1 MESTQKK
8 VVVDF
13 IKAFSCAYSVT
24 KNLSLELDVEA
35 DPLLLRSVVGFS
47 SGISTMGDTC
57 GVANGGVVVLGK
69 KYSGLPSD
77 RFHLLCA
84 EYFGRLETRV
94 GTPNCGIVH
103 GGKHLARNFRRAILT
118 GKTMKCVEVLAH
130 GATVLKELDASAQE
144 GDFSFADPGRAGC
157 IGAATRYFEVECF
170 HCARTTISAI
180 AEALEIPT
188 GRILDASRGF
198 IGGIGFNGTVC
209 GAISG
214 GVLCLG
220 LQSDVDLSGSGYSDA
235 AGIVFHGLLKS
246 DKIFEDERRFRPAR
260 LFDRCKQLY
269 QTVERQFGGAHCQEI
284 LGLRLDEPGG
294 CDRYREAK
302 KIDLCREI
310 ARTVADQVAEQLAPE
325 TAHVQDPGPG
335 RPGNESGRPGTDPE
349 SC

>member
-24 KNLSLELDVEA
+24 KNLGLELEVET

-57 GVANGGVVVLGK
+57 GVANGGVAVLGK
-69 KYSGLPSD
+69 KYSDLPSD
-77 RFHLLCA
+77 RLYLLCA
-84 EYFGRLETRV
+84 EYFRRLENRV

-130 GATVLKELDASAQE
+130 GASVLKELDGLAGE
-144 GDFSFADPGRAGC
+144 GDFSFAEPQRAEC
-157 IGAATRYFEVECF
+157 IGAAARCFETECF
-170 HCARTTISAI
+170 HCAQTAISGI
-180 AEALEIPT
+180 AEGLEIPT
-188 GRILDASRGF
+188 ERILDASRGF

-209 GAISG
+209 GAVSG

-220 LQSDVDLSGSGYSDA
+220 LRSDVDLSGSGYSDA

-246 DKIFEDERRFRPAR
+246 DKIFEDERRFRPAK
-260 LFDRCKQLY
+260 LFDQCKQLY
-269 QTVERQFGGAHCQEI
+269 QTVEGKFGSAHCREI
-284 LGLRLDEPGG
+284 LAVKLDEPGG
-294 CDRYREAK
+294 CEQYREEK
-302 KIDLCREI
+302 KIDLCREVVG
-310 ARTVADQVAEQLAPE
+310 AVVDVVKERL
-325 TAHVQDPGPG
+325 
-335 RPGNESGRPGTDPE
+335 
-349 SC
+349 